1 MSSVFKI
8 LIAKPYLS
16 LLMVVLGTIP
26 VAVGAVWI
34 RVDFSPE
41 QVYVG
46 NGDAVEFCEKHK
58 QLFRFEDSLILVL
71 LESTDEKSLL
81 REDCLRWLSKFAK
94 AAEQLDGVRSV
105 TSITTLQRPRIS
117 INGDSVTWAPLFAE
131 QLYDDADY
139 LQRSFERIPLLN
151 DTLVSSDQRLM
162 MTLIDV
168 DPENRT
174 ISKATERIQAVEDL
188 LAAFKPPQGTQTF
201 VSGVPAIRV
210 DVIRSIIVDQM
221 RMVPVCSAL
230 FLLVSLLMFR
240 SPLVTGLSMLAVLT
254 AVALTLGLM
263 GWLGVTFSVMSN
275 MIPVLVLIIGAAN
288 NVHILSRFQVE
299 MRQNEADLSTCA
311 LITMREMGT
320 TCFLTLAT
328 TAIGFGSLMLAE
340 ADLLKSLAIQSAV
353 GMACCYVSLMLVM
366 TPTLVI
372 CANRLSPFRKTSNAD
387 ESDDVATATHTE
399 ESSRLDVLWKTL
411 GTWIGRYAMPI
422 VVLHLMLGAW
432 TLFSCR
438 DMVINSYMFET
449 YDGDHPTMQLVQK
462 MDERMSGL
470 ISLEV
475 QLSAATAQRFVDSDV
490 VSALTKVRR
499 SLAGDRRVS
508 FYRDYVQFLSEF
520 DRGRLLTEDQA
531 DLKASLN
538 RVKLVLRQLN
548 DPAVTSA
555 FLGADRPVARLMM
568 RTRDVGSAEM
578 KKLFVEVEAIL
589 KQELPTDIRFR
600 LTGDAYLH
608 AVCMDVF
615 VRDLFYSLIAA
626 SGIIFLLIT
635 VLFRSLRIG
644 LISAV
649 PNLLPLVMTLGYM
662 RLRGYELTAGN
673 VIVFAISLGI
683 AVDDTIHFLARYRD
697 ERKSAEPLDAI
708 RGTLATS
715 GRAIVLTSLLVV
727 SGLSVLVFSDFV
739 PTRRF
744 AELTAVTMCAALP
757 GDVILL
763 PAMLQLFSG
772 RRRQER
778 LQIDCK

>member
-1 MSSVFKI
+1 MSSVFRI
-8 LIAKPYLS
+8 LIARPYLS
-16 LLMVVLGTIP
+16 LLIVVLGAIP
-26 VAVGAVWI
+26 IAVGAVWI

-46 NGDAVEFCEKHK
+46 NGDAVEFCEAHK

-71 LESTDEKSLL
+71 LESTDEQSLL
-81 REDCLRWLSKFAK
+81 RADCLRWLREFAA
-94 AAEQLDGVRSV
+94 AAEQLDGVRNV
-105 TSITTLQRPRIS
+105 TSIATLQRPRIS
-117 INGDSVTWAPLFAE
+117 LNGDGVTWAPLFSE

-168 DPENRT
+168 DPQDRT

-188 LAAFKPPQGTQTF
+188 LAKLQSPEGTQTF

-210 DVIRSIIVDQM
+210 DVIRSIIADQV
-221 RMVPVCSAL
+221 RMVPVCTAL

-240 SPLVTGLSMLAVLT
+240 SPVVTGLSMLAVLLS
-254 AVALTLGLM
+254 VALTLGLM

-299 MRQNEADLSTCA
+299 MRQNKADVATCA
-311 LITMREMGT
+311 LITMQEMGS

-328 TAIGFGSLMLAE
+328 TAVGFGSLMLAE
-340 ADLLKSLAIQSAV
+340 ADLLKSLAIQSAM

-366 TPTLVI
+366 TPALII
-372 CANRLSPFRKTSNAD
+372 CGKRLCPLRQASDAGESNAAGAMQQ
-387 ESDDVATATHTE
+387 VGQ
-399 ESSRLDVLWKTL
+399 SSRLDAFWKML
-411 GTWIGRYAMPI
+411 GTWVGRYALPI

-432 TLFSCR
+432 TLLSCR

-475 QLSAATAQRFVDSDV
+475 QLAANTADRLVDSDV
-490 VSALTKVRR
+490 VLALAKVRR
-499 SLAGDRRVS
+499 SLSDDPRVS

-520 DRGRLLTEDQA
+520 DRGRLLTDDPAE
-531 DLKASLN
+531 LKASLN
-538 RVKLVLRQLN
+538 RVKLVLHQLD
-548 DPAVTSA
+548 DPSVTSA
-555 FLGADRPVARLMM
+555 FLGSDRPVARLMM
-568 RTRDVGSAEM
+568 RTRDVGSASM
-578 KKLFVEVEAIL
+578 KQLFTEVEGVL
-589 KQELPTDIRFR
+589 KQELPPDIQFR

-615 VRDLFYSLIAA
+615 VRDLFYSLVAS

-649 PNLLPLVMTLGYM
+649 PNLFPLVMTLGYM

-697 ERKSAEPLDAI
+697 ERKSAEPLEAI
-708 RGTLATS
+708 QGTLATS

-744 AELTAVTMCAALP
+744 AELTGITMCAALP

-772 RRRQER
+772 KRREK
-778 LQIDCK
+778 DAE